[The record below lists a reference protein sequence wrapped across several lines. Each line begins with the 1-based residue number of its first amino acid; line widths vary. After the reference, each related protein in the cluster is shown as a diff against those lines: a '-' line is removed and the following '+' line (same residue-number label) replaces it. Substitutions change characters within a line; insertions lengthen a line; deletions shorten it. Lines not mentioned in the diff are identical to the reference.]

1 MTITR
6 QDIKILKS
14 DNVSDFED
22 GGGRVTNREVMD
34 GDSNDLFLDIPAT
47 SRAYGDVD
55 MVKIY
60 PAVTTQ
66 DSEPFLGS
74 VFSLGRLPKDESVNI
89 TLFTTKNWFD
99 VRKEA
104 IKTLEGYLAPSV
116 KIEGELLELQLK
128 GQKVIQLITT
138 LKGEAPAVGK
148 SLYLIQ
154 DEGKP
159 TMVEQYVFVT
169 AVSVQERA
177 FRIGGSDMPFKVVT
191 VEISTKL
198 DHNFR
203 GITPSQFNSSAV
215 APAVVR
221 DTRVAD
227 TASYYTTKPL
237 QEVRTIG
244 DASIKVEDIF
254 TQLVPSARQDKPL
267 SGLDPSGTSTAIVPV
282 GIPVTKVLES
292 YQVQSTVSYS
302 IGTAIAPNSI
312 SMTLGTTVF
321 EEDNGALK
329 VGGVTVGFI
338 DYQTGILSWLSS
350 FTPATATLSITYTS
364 ATLIPTINESLP
376 LEVTEGNRG
385 LSLAWTLGS
394 VPLAGSLIVT
404 YVVLGDIYTLRDQGG
419 GILRGANESFGVG
432 RINYQTGDVL
442 LSFGSEPDVGSM
454 VLFTWANNNG
464 VSDLTKLAP
473 SKLRFTYTL
482 PSPTSGKAVT
492 PSTIKV
498 TWGDKSATISGRSFV
513 GDATGQYNPKTRE
526 IVVEPNILPPV
537 GTPFSVTY
545 KEQPTSNLRLEDT
558 TAVTLSQEP
567 SSYHANDAIV
577 LRFKVDVS
585 DPNIIRSSFGFSME
599 VRLVQNIPF
608 KAQFGKRSVYFSVG
622 KVVGDIGTIY
632 YYPESNM
639 SYNENNLPDASLNPI
654 EVGTINFSTGAV
666 VLVPTAATYTWWEQ
680 EYDYTMT
687 VFGAARYT
695 SK

>member
-14 DNVSDFED
+14 ANISDFDD
-22 GGGRVTNREVMD
+22 GGGRVTANEVRD
-34 GDSNDLFLDIPAT
+34 GESNDLFLDVPDT

-55 MVKIY
+55 MVKVY

-66 DSEPFLGS
+66 DDEPLLGS
-74 VFSLGRLPKDESVNI
+74 VFSLGRLPEDESVNI
-89 TLFTTKNWFD
+89 TLFTTKSWFD
-99 VRKEA
+99 TRKEA
-104 IKTLEGYLAPSV
+104 IQTLESYLAPATR
-116 KIEGELLELQLK
+116 IEGELLDDQLK
-128 GQKVIQLITT
+128 GQQVIQLITT
-138 LKGEAPAVGK
+138 LNGASPAIGK
-148 SLYLIQ
+148 SLYLLQ

-159 TMVEQYVFVT
+159 TQKEQYVFV
-169 AVSVQERA
+169 VSSSSQQRT
-177 FRIGGSDMPFKVVT
+177 FRVGNGLQDFKVVT
-191 VEISTKL
+191 LELSTKL
-198 DHNFR
+198 EFTFT
-203 GITPSQFNSSAV
+203 GVSATQFSTGTK
-215 APAVVR
+215 APASVR
-221 DTRVAD
+221 ETRVAD
-227 TASYYTTKPL
+227 TANYYTTKPL
-237 QEVRTIG
+237 LESRTMG
-244 DASIKVEDIF
+244 DASIRVDDIF

-292 YQVQSTVSYS
+292 YQVQSSVSYS

-312 SMTLGTTVF
+312 SMTLGTTVL
-321 EEDNGALK
+321 EEDNGEVK

-338 DYQTGILSWLSS
+338 DYQTGILSWLPS
-350 FTPATATLSITYTS
+350 FTPATDTLSITYTS

-394 VPLAGSLIVT
+394 VPLAGSLVVT

-464 VSDLTKLAP
+464 VSDLTNLAP
-473 SKLRFTYTL
+473 SKLRFSYTL
-482 PSPTSGKAVT
+482 PSPTSGKAIT

-498 TWGDKSATISGRSFV
+498 TWGDKVATISGRSFT

-526 IVVEPNILPPV
+526 VVVEPNVLPPV

-567 SSYHANDAIV
+567 SRYHANDAIV
-577 LRFKVDVS
+577 LRFSVDVS
-585 DPNIIRSSFGFSME
+585 DPNIIRSSFGFNME
-599 VRLVQNIPF
+599 VLLVQNIPF
-608 KAQFGKRSVYFSVG
+608 KAQYGKRSVYFSVG
-622 KVVGDIGTIY
+622 KVVEDIGIIY

-639 SYNENNLPDASLNPI
+639 SYNQDNLPDASLNPI

-666 VLVPTAATYTWWEQ
+666 VLVPTAATYIWWEQ